1 MSATTAADWRQ
12 FREFSAVD
20 LEQSFVLSWQ
30 VDSASLLID
39 IDVLLIPEHPFYE
52 RPRASEKSCIRP
64 AIIEFPCCSAL
75 SIGDSAPGSIA
86 EIAEGIGHG
95 AIKGLQRLVD
105 GRFEI
110 QGDFGTVLVSAE
122 RPLLKLRGP

>member
-39 IDVLLIPEHPFYE
+39 IDVLLTPEHPFYE
-52 RPRASEKSCIRP
+52 RPRPSEKSCIRP
-64 AIIEFPCCSAL
+64 AIIEFPCCVAL
-75 SIGDSAPGSIA
+75 RIGDSAPGTVA
-86 EIAEGIGHG
+86 ETAEGIGHG

-105 GRFEI
+105 GRYEI
-110 QGDFGTVLVSAE
+110 LGDFGTVLVSAE